1 MLGTDPT
8 HSSDSLDPRR
18 RARHARTGAPGTATA
33 MRFEGLLNGLRSLLA
48 TAIAHLER
56 R

>member
-18 RARHARTGAPGTATA
+18 RVRHARLGAPGTATA
-33 MRFEGLLNGLRSLLA
+33 MRFEGLLIGLRTLFAS
-48 TAIAHLER
+48 AIAHLER